1 MNHAPFKSNY
11 TSPLRLLII
20 ISAALFCAELI
31 IMLVLPAFPPLTMFQ
46 LALVDAFLLTVVVF
60 PVLHFFLVRPVR
72 FHIRQR
78 EQFEDAL
85 QQSNLALEKRVRE
98 RTAELEAANAHLQE
112 EIRNRRDLQ
121 EKLEQRRKME
131 AVGNLAAGVAHD
143 LNNILSGMIGYPDLL
158 LLDLPAENT
167 KLRERVRRIKE
178 SGERAAAMVEDLL
191 ALARR
196 SVSQKEVVNLNELVA
211 CHLESQV
218 VEDLRQ
224 RFSRLSIQS
233 HLQAELPTIIGSP
246 AHLFKCFLNLIIN
259 AAEAMPGGGT
269 VTITTSNR
277 TFDRAWQAFET
288 IEPGDYVVLRIED
301 EGVGIAA
308 EDLPRIFEP
317 FYSRKVMGRSGTGLG
332 MSVVWATVK
341 DHSGMID
348 ISSKVGIGTTFEL
361 YFPLTRNTV
370 PGKSAPVN
378 MEEYAGRERI
388 LVVDDLD
395 EQRELAQIMLS
406 RMGYTAETSSSGEEA
421 VRYLKT
427 QQVDLVLLDMIMEGK
442 DGLDTFKAIRAI
454 RPEQKVIITSGFVET
469 ERVLEAQRLGA
480 GTYLRKPFSMEQLGL
495 AIRQELGGH
504 ETQAAGPRPC

>member
-1 MNHAPFKSNY
+1 
-11 TSPLRLLII
+11 
-20 ISAALFCAELI
+20 
-31 IMLVLPAFPPLTMFQ
+31 
-46 LALVDAFLLTVVVF
+46 
-60 PVLHFFLVRPVR
+60 
-72 FHIRQR
+72 
-78 EQFEDAL
+78 
-85 QQSNLALEKRVRE
+85 
-98 RTAELEAANAHLQE
+98 
-112 EIRNRRDLQ
+112 
-121 EKLEQRRKME
+121 
-131 AVGNLAAGVAHD
+131 
-143 LNNILSGMIGYPDLL
+143 
-158 LLDLPAENT
+158 
-167 KLRERVRRIKE
+167 
-178 SGERAAAMVEDLL
+178 
-191 ALARR
+191 
-196 SVSQKEVVNLNELVA
+196 
-211 CHLESQV
+211 
-218 VEDLRQ
+218 
-224 RFSRLSIQS
+224 
-233 HLQAELPTIIGSP
+233 
-246 AHLFKCFLNLIIN
+246 
-259 AAEAMPGGGT
+259 
-269 VTITTSNR
+269 
-277 TFDRAWQAFET
+277 
-288 IEPGDYVVLRIED
+288 
-301 EGVGIAA
+301 
-308 EDLPRIFEP
+308 
-317 FYSRKVMGRSGTGLG
+317 

-370 PGKSAPVN
+370 PGKSVPVN

-406 RMGYTAETSSSGEEA
+406 RMGYTVETSSSGEEA